1 MRPAIQVLHHPPQY
15 YQGIRCRW
23 SISCSPWPCHCSP
36 KIPFSLPPRLA
47 QNPLQAQTR
56 LPYRGCRC
64 MLSTQQME
72 STRTSWLKFVPTLF
86 LPGSNLRGPTS
97 SIIRS
102 TAGWISALPPH
113 RIKTIGFPGTVTV
126 ACDRPRPGR
135 ANGINLIV
143 SRVLTRRDVKSKD
156 GELCV

>member
-1 MRPAIQVLHHPPQY
+1 
-15 YQGIRCRW
+15 
-23 SISCSPWPCHCSP
+23 
-36 KIPFSLPPRLA
+36 
-47 QNPLQAQTR
+47 
-56 LPYRGCRC
+56 
-64 MLSTQQME
+64 ME
-72 STRTSWLKFVPTLF
+72 STRTSCLKFVPTLF
-86 LPGSNLRGPTS
+86 LLGSNLRGPTS

-102 TAGWISALPPH
+102 IAGWISALPPH

-143 SRVLTRRDVKSKD
+143 SRVLTGRDVKSKD